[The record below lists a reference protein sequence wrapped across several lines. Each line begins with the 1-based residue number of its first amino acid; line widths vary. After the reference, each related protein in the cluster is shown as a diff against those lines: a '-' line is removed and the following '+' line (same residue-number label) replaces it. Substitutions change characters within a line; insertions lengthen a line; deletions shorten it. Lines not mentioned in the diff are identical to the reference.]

1 MISSLPRVIEG
12 HCGGDHVA
20 QDGSLRFTW
29 AGLALIATVARLLS
43 RELTLQNEY
52 LRLEN
57 RILKSKVKGRLCFGR
72 GHGVEE
78 RPLGHGWQMAV
89 ELAGQMRPTGL
100 GPALELAEPA
110 DDAMA

>member
-1 MISSLPRVIEG
+1 
-12 HCGGDHVA
+12 VA

-57 RILKSKVKGRLCFGR
+57 RILKSKVKGRLRFTDDER
-72 GHGVEE
+72 RSLVE
-78 RPLGHGWQMAV
+78 AA
-89 ELAGQMRPTGL
+89 LAMG
-100 GPALELAEPA
+100 
-110 DDAMA
+110 